1 MVHFVHTGAG
11 SCLEV
16 LGANKPLVVVINEEL
31 MNNHQVELADQLS
44 SDGHLFYCTCRLTKH
59 NFILTL

>member
-1 MVHFVHTGAG
+1 MLYPYTGAG

-44 SDGHLFYCTCRLTKH
+44 NDGHLFYCTCRLVH
-59 NFILTL
+59 INIY